1 MGMEIHFPE
10 LRGDTPTSAEY
21 NGMVLILLKKPDN
34 VHSCKMVSSFTTKA
48 KRIISLIEGLTVAS

>member
-1 MGMEIHFPE
+1 MRMEIHFPE

-21 NGMVLILLKKPDN
+21 TGMVLILFKKPDN
-34 VHSCKMVSSFTTKA
+34 DHSYKMVSSLTTRA